1 MENIV
6 FEKNYERPQE
16 DNSYCTAV
24 FDQAMEGGFFQRY
37 CDMMSKVPKIIV
49 PQDKENYEY
58 LLNRC
63 DQYARQHF
71 GRIYAVV
78 DYQRWHSEINL
89 YLPMLE
95 FDDETD
101 MSLLRDIGEK
111 AHYVNIS
118 HEPDGGFCLHIMIN
132 YFEEIMSDMGKD
144 FIQYEAIEQDEK
156 LSSMFY
162 MPELSPEDN
171 EVCQYIKEL
180 LDRFDE
186 ETDVDRTTAF
196 KAVLDKIGT
205 LDDEHQN
212 LEYMARML
220 EALLYMVLE
229 EQKGEDLS

>member
-1 MENIV
+1 
-6 FEKNYERPQE
+6 
-16 DNSYCTAV
+16 
-24 FDQAMEGGFFQRY
+24 
-37 CDMMSKVPKIIV
+37 
-49 PQDKENYEY
+49 
-58 LLNRC
+58 
-63 DQYARQHF
+63 
-71 GRIYAVV
+71 
-78 DYQRWHSEINL
+78 
-89 YLPMLE
+89 MLE
-95 FDDETD
+95 FDDKTD

-111 AHYVNIS
+111 THYVNIS

-212 LEYMARML
+212 LEHMARML

-229 EQKGEDLS
+229 EQEGEDLS